1 MQVMLL
7 QLVSLTHCLNTNSF
21 GIQREHVMAL
31 AQNVHEFKHLSE
43 KVSAAEINPAIR
55 LSSDFLLL
63 IIASRQN
70 YFLEMWS

>member
-1 MQVMLL
+1 
-7 QLVSLTHCLNTNSF
+7 
-21 GIQREHVMAL
+21 MAL

-43 KVSAAEINPAIR
+43 KVSGAEINPAIR

-70 YFLEMWS
+70 YFLEMLG